1 MKSLLTLVSILLVT
15 TLSYAA
21 DIRGYYTPVGPVP
34 SAHTVKK
41 VRFEELLNFGCNHCN
56 NLRKASLKLREEY
69 ADQVDFIDIPITF
82 RGQDDSPL
90 RLYYVAERLGK
101 GKTVKEEL
109 FRTRF
114 EYDVNVF
121 DPGIINYLA
130 KSLGLDQEYQAES
143 RKPWVE
149 AKLAEAERKTE
160 QYGLTGT
167 PTVVIEGSM
176 KMDIGRY
183 GSIEKFVAEV
193 PQTFADLL
201 AKP

>member
-1 MKSLLTLVSILLVT
+1 M
-15 TLSYAA
+15 
-21 DIRGYYTPVGPVP
+21 
-34 SAHTVKK
+34 
-41 VRFEELLNFGCNHCN
+41 
-56 NLRKASLKLREEY
+56 
-69 ADQVDFIDIPITF
+69 
-82 RGQDDSPL
+82 
-90 RLYYVAERLGK
+90 
-101 GKTVKEEL
+101 VKEEL

-183 GSIEKFVAEV
+183 GSVKNFVADV

-201 AKP
+201 TKP

>member
-41 VRFEELLNFGCNHCN
+41 VRFEELLNFGCIHCN
-56 NLRKASLKLREEY
+56 NLRKTSLKLREEY

-101 GKTVKEEL
+101 GKLVKEEL

-114 EYDVNVF
+114 EYEVNVF

-160 QYGLTGT
+160 Q
-167 PTVVIEGSM
+167 
-176 KMDIGRY
+176 IGRAH
-183 GSIEKFVAEV
+183 V
-193 PQTFADLL
+193 
-201 AKP
+201 

>member
-1 MKSLLTLVSILLVT
+1 MKSLLTIVSMLLVA

-21 DIRGYYTPVGPVP
+21 DIRGYYIPVGPVP
-34 SAHTVKK
+34 AAHSVKK
-41 VRFEELLNFGCNHCN
+41 VRFEELLNFGCIHCN
-56 NLRKASLKLREEY
+56 NLRKASMKLREEY

-90 RLYYVAERLGK
+90 RLYYVAEKLGK
-101 GKTVKEEL
+101 AKMVKEEL
-109 FRTRF
+109 FRTHF

-130 KSLGLDQEYQAES
+130 KSLGVDQEYQAES

-149 AKLAEAERKTE
+149 AMLAEAKRKTE

-176 KMDIGRY
+176 KMDFERY
-183 GSIEKFVAEV
+183 GSIEKFVAAV
-193 PQTFADLL
+193 PETFTDLL